1 MLTPAL
7 AHLTA
12 VDPALARIIQ
22 TAAPLTA
29 TAHDDLYL
37 ELLDA
42 IIGQQLSVKAAT
54 TISRRFTA
62 LFPQD
67 YPTPEQVLAASDEAL
82 RGVGLSRQKAG
93 YLRAVA
99 AFKQTGEL
107 EHARLRQLS
116 DDALI
121 VHLTQIKGVG
131 RWTAQMLLI
140 FALERPDVFPELD
153 LGIQNAMRQQY
164 PALNDLTGK
173 PLLAAMTALAEPWRP
188 HRSTA
193 SRLLWQS
200 LNNAPNPALP
210 A

>member
-1 MLTPAL
+1 MLTPPL
-7 AHLTA
+7 AHLAAADSVLAELIKTA
-12 VDPALARIIQ
+12 R
-22 TAAPLTA
+22 PLTA

-42 IIGQQLSVKAAT
+42 IIGQQLSVKAAA

-67 YPTPEQVLAASDEAL
+67 YPTPERVLAASDEDL
-82 RGVGLSRQKAG
+82 RAVGLSRPKAG

-99 AFKQTGEL
+99 TFKQAGEL
-107 EHARLRQLS
+107 EYARLSQFT
-116 DDALI
+116 DDELLA
-121 VHLTQIKGVG
+121 HLTQIKGVG

-140 FALERPDVFPELD
+140 FALERSDVFPEID
-153 LGIQNAMRQQY
+153 FGIQTAMRRHY
-164 PALNDLTGK
+164 PTLNNLTGK
-173 PLLAAMTALAEPWRP
+173 PLIAAMTALAEPWRP

-200 LNNAPNPALP
+200 LNNAPNSTA
-210 A
+210 